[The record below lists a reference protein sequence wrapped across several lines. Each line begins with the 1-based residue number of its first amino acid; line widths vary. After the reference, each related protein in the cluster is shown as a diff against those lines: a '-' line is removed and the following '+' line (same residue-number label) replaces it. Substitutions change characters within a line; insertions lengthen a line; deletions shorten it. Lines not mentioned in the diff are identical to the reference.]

1 MAYYKIEKNKKG
13 LVGKVQV
20 YTKDIKTGKF
30 KIVTKRIYND
40 NNLSDTKFE
49 KYVEKCSLEFE
60 EEAQEAAR
68 NQEAYLRSKV
78 LTFEQLSKEFLDNI
92 KANLSMSYYIR
103 GKEVVE
109 KFNKYLKEVGLDNQ
123 PISLIKVRDVQIFLN
138 SWQTYN
144 KVNFG
149 KARLKKPLPDNINY
163 RQLAREGIMDR
174 CTSYEMSRQ
183 RTSISKEKALKLC
196 EYCSLNF
203 NEYFMEIDSSTQY
216 STETI
221 KGYRRV
227 LRTIFN
233 EAVRY
238 EWITRN
244 PVSQTKI
251 GAGNSNSTLTPV
263 HEKEVYSIHEAKE
276 FLDAADRMDD
286 DLIYKKT
293 IFKFMLLTGVRIGEM
308 CGLRWSDID
317 FTKKVVHIVR
327 SRMYCKELGDYE
339 KQPKTRT
346 SVRDIPLTD
355 YLIDALEKYKKWF
368 RLADDEFDNYLDN
381 YYVAV
386 NPYREKVHKDM
397 VGHWLT
403 QFEKQNGLKH
413 VSCHGLR
420 HTYCSLLLSQNV
432 PIQTVSRYM
441 GHSDSTITLKVYSHF
456 IPDTQEKV
464 VNALNNII

>member
-1 MAYYKIEKNKKG
+1 MAYYKIEKNTKG
-13 LVGKVQV
+13 LVAKINVC
-20 YTKDIKTGKF
+20 TKDIKTGKK
-30 KIVTKRIYND
+30 KIITKRIYNSQ
-40 NNLSDTKFE
+40 NLSDTKFE
-49 KYVEKCSLEFE
+49 KFVEKCSLEFE
-60 EEAQEAAR
+60 DEVQEALNNKTSA
-68 NQEAYLRSKV
+68 LSSKV

-92 KANLSMSYYIR
+92 RANLSMSYYIR

-109 KFNKYLKEVGLDNQ
+109 KFSKYLKDIGLSNE
-123 PISLIKVRDVQIFLN
+123 PISSIRVRDIQIFLN
-138 SWQTYN
+138 SWQTYT
-144 KVNFG
+144 KHNFG
-149 KARLKKPLPDNINY
+149 KAKLKKPLPENINY
-163 RQLAREGIMDR
+163 RMLAREGIMDR
-174 CTSYEMSRQ
+174 CTSYEMKRQ
-183 RTSISKEKALKLC
+183 RISISKEKALKLC

-203 NEYFMEIDSSTQY
+203 NEYFLEVDDSRQY
-216 STETI
+216 SAETI

-233 EAVRY
+233 EAIRY

-263 HEKEVYSIHEAKE
+263 HEKQVYSIREAKE
-276 FLDAADRMDD
+276 FLEAADKMDD

-308 CGLRWSDID
+308 CGLKWSDID
-317 FTKKVVHIVR
+317 FTKKVVHIIR

-339 KQPKTRT
+339 KVPKTRT

-368 RLADDEFDNYLDN
+368 RLADDDFDSNMDN
-381 YYVAV
+381 YYLAV
-386 NPYREKVHKDM
+386 NPYREKVHKD
-397 VGHWLT
+397 VIGHWLS

-413 VSCHGLR
+413 IPCHGLR
-420 HTYCSLLLSQNV
+420 HTYCSLLLAQNV

-464 VNALNNII
+464 VNALNNIV